1 MCWVQGLLVAIMQVK
16 KSTFMTQYFL
26 YAAVVC
32 FVCFVEGLQ
41 ARSLKG
47 GVLL

>member
-16 KSTFMTQYFL
+16 KSTSMTQYFL
-26 YAAVVC
+26 YAAVI
-32 FVCFVEGLQ
+32 CFVEGLQ
-41 ARSLKG
+41 AWSPKG

>member
-1 MCWVQGLLVAIMQVK
+1 MCWVQGLLVAVMQVK
-16 KSTFMTQYFL
+16 KSSMTQYFL
-26 YAAVVC
+26 YAAVI
-32 FVCFVEGLQ
+32 CFVEGLQ